1 MHNDNNGYNP
11 NVDSWDTPAQ
21 PEETNIAEEE
31 FIEDTQYVDE
41 ETETVDVETLPE
53 QGNDSDQ
60 EESAEPLKGEEL
72 VIDQAVVNF
81 ETLRDVAKRNGAELK
96 PSDYK
101 LAFILEN
108 PKTVTAILDR
118 YDDFLKKLGSEQ
130 FVPKKEDVSWY
141 ESLVLGL
148 HYTNNTD
155 CPIGATERE
164 GSKWTQGIY
173 GNDKSILLR
182 PGRPAQRIEKNKRYT
197 KEELITYLSRKSGGG
212 GTYDAFLPTSGLWLR
227 LREPSL
233 AEVVAMLTEIDQ
245 TTVKVG
251 MQTKGLMFSNASAV
265 PANAVTALA
274 LSCVIS
280 ANVNFTTPTDLE
292 ELISVLDEPILQHA
306 LAAVMHPEGFDYKVP
321 CIADI
326 ANCSATIEFK
336 AIMSSIVW
344 YDNLAFTSEQRKLA
358 SRRFARPSTKEEILA
373 YKEQFSI
380 GNDKVFWFGDI
391 GVKLSIPSV
400 YQRRVYVDEW
410 IEALTDMTSGAFN
423 EAPDGPNR
431 RAYIDRLNE
440 ATKAAQFGQW
450 VKGIYERTEDAI
462 SEEDMMITDDPEII
476 KDFLSNVLSRE
487 NNIEKFF
494 EAVTKFSNESILGI
508 VALPSHQCPE
518 CNGSQGNVL
527 NDRFPHLVPIEVLPV
542 FFTLAGRKV
551 QHLANQ

>member
-1 MHNDNNGYNP
+1 MYDNDHS
-11 NVDSWDTPAQ
+11 DEILWDHSQ
-21 PEETNIAEEE
+21 PEETTNSEDDLPAE
-31 FIEDTQYVDE
+31 Q
-41 ETETVDVETLPE
+41 ETLQDDVDQGDGEPNPVFNSSELNIE
-53 QGNDSDQ
+53 Q
-60 EESAEPLKGEEL
+60 SA
-72 VIDQAVVNF
+72 VNF
-81 ETLRDVAKRNGAELK
+81 EVVRDTAKVSKSEGKAT
-96 PSDYK
+96 DYK

-118 YDDFLKKLGSEQ
+118 YDAFLKKLGSDQ
-130 FVPKKEDVSWY
+130 YVPKKEDMGWY
-141 ESLVLGL
+141 EGLVLGL

-173 GNDKSILLR
+173 GNDKNQLLR
-182 PGRPAQRIEKNKRYT
+182 PGRPAQRLEKSKRYT

-212 GTYDAFLPTSGLWLR
+212 GTYDVFLPTSGLWVR

-274 LSCVIS
+274 LSCVIN

-306 LAAVMHPEGFDYKVP
+306 LAAVMHPDGFDYKVP

-326 ANCSATIEFK
+326 TNCSATIEFK

-344 YDNLAFTSEQRKLA
+344 YDDLAFTAEQRKLA
-358 SRRFARPSTKEEILA
+358 GRRFSRISTKEEILA

-380 GNDKVFWFGDI
+380 GNDKIFWFDDI

-423 EAPDGPNR
+423 ESPDGPNR
-431 RAYIDRLNE
+431 RAYIERLNE

-450 VKGIYERTEDAI
+450 VKGIYERSEEALTED
-462 SEEDMMITDDPEII
+462 EMLITDDPDII
-476 KDFLSNVLSRE
+476 KEFLSNVLSRE
-487 NNIEKFF
+487 NNIERFF
-494 EAVTKFSNESILGI
+494 EAVTKFSNESIVGI
-508 VALPSHQCPE
+508 VAMPSHQCE
-518 CNGSQGNVL
+518 VCKGNQGSAL

-542 FFTLAGRKV
+542 FFTLAGQKV
-551 QHLANQ
+551 QHLSNQ